1 MLPKII
7 TIIFFA
13 VIVCLIYNQLQ
24 ITKQINNLSNSV
36 KIINKKLSKRKK
48 EKKESKSDNLCNFKQ
63 MSKNKCYITSN
74 QEDKLSDSDDIDSN
88 VIEHLE
94 LQTSESETSNQIK
107 QINND
112 LIKTEDIKGQG
123 QISLSLINNDE
134 NGKSNTTIPIKLG
147 NVVTAIFNK
156 NINIDLTQSEC
167 ILNDDDII
175 TNLINKVNVNPITV
189 SHNDPRVEILSDNL
203 TSEDINKL
211 LNSELNNSNDE
222 LISNILKH
230 SDDKHIDN
238 HINNNLDEKH
248 SDENNSDNQ
257 SDEKHSDEKHSD
269 ENHSDENHSDEKHSD
284 ENHSDNQS
292 DEKHSDENHSDENH
306 LEDNQ
311 IVEIQLED
319 NQIDNHSDNHL
330 DNHSN
335 ENQTSN
341 KIDNQIDNQTGNQ
354 TSNQIDNQTSS
365 QTSNQ
370 IINKT
375 KNKYNEKDL
384 LKKSLIDIK
393 EIAKE
398 LKIQI
403 SSNGRPKNK
412 KDLINDILKCN
423 V

>member
-24 ITKQINNLSNSV
+24 ITKHINNLTNSV
-36 KIINKKLSKRKK
+36 KVINKKLSKRKK
-48 EKKESKSDNLCNFKQ
+48 DKKQLKSDNLCNFKQ

-74 QEDKLSDSDDIDSN
+74 QEDNFSNSDDIDSN
-88 VIEHLE
+88 VIEQLE
-94 LQTSESETSNQIK
+94 LQTSESEISNQMK

-156 NINIDLTQSEC
+156 NQHIDLTQSEC
-167 ILNDDDII
+167 IFNDDII
-175 TNLINKVNVNPITV
+175 TNLINKVNTNPITV
-189 SHNDPRVEILSDNL
+189 SHNDPRVEILSDNQ

-211 LNSELNNSNDE
+211 LNSELNKSNDE

-230 SDDKHIDN
+230 SD
-238 HINNNLDEKH
+238 EKH
-248 SDENNSDNQ
+248 SDETHIDNHLNNQ
-257 SDEKHSDEKHSD
+257 SD
-269 ENHSDENHSDEKHSD
+269 
-284 ENHSDNQS
+284 
-292 DEKHSDENHSDENH
+292 
-306 LEDNQ
+306 
-311 IVEIQLED
+311 EIQLED
-319 NQIDNHSDNHL
+319 NQSDEIQLEDNQVNHHTDNHSDEIKLEDKIDNYLGNHSEENQLADNHSDNQL
-330 DNHSN
+330 DSHSDSHSNNHSDGHQLVN
-335 ENQTSN
+335 NQLVGNQMDIQMGNQMDIQTGYQT
-341 KIDNQIDNQTGNQ
+341 DNQI
-354 TSNQIDNQTSS
+354 S
-365 QTSNQ
+365 
-370 IINKT
+370 NKT

-403 SSNGRPKNK
+403 SLNGRPKNK